1 MSKRR
6 RIVRYVAQTRLSNGR
21 RPDTLPGEFQDV
33 TDLSETDLQT
43 LIDLGALTALADSVP
58 LPLDEHN
65 GDEIS

>member
-6 RIVRYVAQTRLSNGR
+6 RIVRYVAQTRLANAR
-21 RPDTLPGEFQDV
+21 QPDTLPGEVQDV
-33 TDLSETDLQT
+33 TGLSATDLQT

-58 LPLDEHN
+58 LPSDEHN